1 MTCDD
6 VRAILEE
13 TGESAAPESVRA
25 HVAACGLCAEWLK
38 DWRTM
43 TEGFHLLAR
52 DVGPEPSWGFA
63 ERVVRRLDDSV
74 NPLRGAA
81 DLVERAGRR
90 VVWAT
95 LAMTFAAV
103 MALIVPSSGPVRAAS
118 EPEYLLVQPQGISG
132 PNEQIL
138 DVDNIDDTA
147 SQPAQPAAPS
157 GEK

>member
-13 TGESAAPESVRA
+13 TGERAAPEGVLA
-25 HVAACGLCAEWLK
+25 HLSSCATCAEWLK

-43 TEGFHLLAR
+43 TEGFRLLAQ

-74 NPLRGAA
+74 DPLRGAV
-81 DLVERAGRR
+81 DLIERAGRR

-95 LAMTFAAV
+95 FAMTLAAV
-103 MALIVPSSGPVRAAS
+103 LALIVPSSGPVRAAS
-118 EPEYLLVQPQGISG
+118 EPEYLLVQPQSASG
-132 PNEQIL
+132 QNEQIL
-138 DVDNIDDTA
+138 DVDNVDDSA
-147 SQPAQPAAPS
+147 SQAVQPAAPS